1 MKKKSFLAF
10 LSLKVAEIWQE
21 WQRRLQENSLRD
33 VDRETKEIYDF
44 GESEGGTDF
53 DVEIFASNEEEE
65 DEEEEDSNNQD
76 IPSAGVRWLNTLGE
90 IDIEEF
96 TIPHGLTKDLG
107 DGVTSKDFLN
117 LSLTMITR
125 MKLCN
130 ACTFHCTKKRI
141 YNCSKSVGNKK

>member
-1 MKKKSFLAF
+1 M
-10 LSLKVAEIWQE
+10 AEIWQE

-33 VDRETKEIYDF
+33 VDQETKEVYNF
-44 GESEGGTDF
+44 GESEEGTNF
-53 DVEIFASNEEEE
+53 NVEIFASNEEEE
-65 DEEEEDSNNQD
+65 DEEEDSNNQD
-76 IPSAGVRWLNTLGE
+76 ITSAGVRWLNTLGE

-117 LSLTMITR
+117 LSLTMITW

-130 ACTFHCTKKRI
+130 ACTFQKNGFTTVA
-141 YNCSKSVGNKK
+141 KS

>member
-1 MKKKSFLAF
+1 M
-10 LSLKVAEIWQE
+10 AEIWQE

-33 VDRETKEIYDF
+33 VDQETKEIYNF
-44 GESEGGTDF
+44 GESEGGTNSN
-53 DVEIFASNEEEE
+53 VEIFASN
-65 DEEEEDSNNQD
+65 EEEEDSNNQD
-76 IPSAGVRWLNTLGE
+76 IPSAGVRWLNILGE

-117 LSLTMITR
+117 LSLTMITW

-130 ACTFHCTKKRI
+130 ACTFQKNGFTTVA
-141 YNCSKSVGNKK
+141 KS

>member
-1 MKKKSFLAF
+1 MT
-10 LSLKVAEIWQE
+10 EIWQE

-33 VDRETKEIYDF
+33 VDQETKEIYNF
-44 GESEGGTDF
+44 GESEGGTNSN
-53 DVEIFASNEEEE
+53 VEIFASNEEEE
-65 DEEEEDSNNQD
+65 DEEEDSNNQD

-96 TIPHGLTKDLG
+96 TIPHGLTKDLS

-117 LSLTMITR
+117 LSLTMITW

-130 ACTFHCTKKRI
+130 ACTFQKKWI
-141 YNCSKSVGNKK
+141 YNCSKIVVNKK